1 MTLPDPEFQP
11 EFYNDVPL
19 KRALAWALDVVVT
32 LVLTVVALVMTLFLG
47 AFFLPVLFAMVS
59 IAYRTVMLARYG
71 ATLGMMV
78 TALKWRG
85 LDGRAPDAL
94 TAFYYST
101 IHAGQ
106 WLVFPAQIASIVM
119 ILVTPYRQGL
129 NDTLI
134 GTTMLHR
141 MAPD

>member
-1 MTLPDPEFQP
+1 MSLPDPEFQP
-11 EFYNDVPL
+11 EFYQDVPL
-19 KRALAWALDVVVT
+19 KRALAWLVDLLVT
-32 LVLTVVALVMTLFLG
+32 LVLTVVALAFTLFLA
-47 AFFLPVLFAMVS
+47 AFFLPLFFAIIS
-59 IAYRTVMLARYG
+59 IAYRTVMLSRYG

-85 LDGRAPDAL
+85 LDGRAPDPL
-94 TAFYYST
+94 TAFYYSA

-106 WLVFPAQIASIVM
+106 WAVLPVQIASIVM

-129 NDTLI
+129 NDTLL

-141 MAPD
+141 IAPE